1 MRKIATDVH
10 TVWERQT
17 FTSSPAIS
25 KSLDAALQVSN
36 LRKEEIDLFDFYS
49 FVSPTFFESE
59 KTIKLTSSKKLLPH
73 RPQTRPPPPQSPL
86 HHPSNPPRWP
96 NLLRR
101 SREQLQHARPDRND
115 PPTALQERR
124 EDHRSHTRKRRST
137 DISARRLPL
146 LQPEERRKSL
156 SECQPTARGSAAP

>member
-1 MRKIATDVH
+1 LRNIATDVH

-25 KSLDAALQVSN
+25 KSLDTALQISN

-101 SREQLQHARPDRND
+101 SREQLQHARPDKND
-115 PPTALQERR
+115 PPTAQLQERKQ
-124 EDHRSHTRKRRST
+124 DHHRPHPRQRRSA
-137 DISARRLPL
+137 DLSACRLPL
-146 LQPEERRKSL
+146 F
-156 SECQPTARGSAAP
+156 